1 MTTTIDITP
10 LIEVLLTLLGAII
23 ARYAVPYFKAMLT
36 NAQQE
41 HVRELVHIAVYAA
54 EKLYGS
60 GYGQE
65 KLNYAVE
72 ILKAHGIALDKER
85 LNAYIDAAIKEMEQS
100 EVPKLEAVEIPQIET
115 TKAVE

>member
-1 MTTTIDITP
+1 
-10 LIEVLLTLLGAII
+10 
-23 ARYAVPYFKAMLT
+23 MLT

-72 ILKAHGIALDKER
+72 ILKAHGIVLDKEH

-100 EVPKLEAVEIPQIET
+100 EVPKLEAVEIPQIEAAKT
-115 TKAVE
+115 VE

>member
-54 EKLYGS
+54 EKL
-60 GYGQE
+60 
-65 KLNYAVE
+65 NYAVE
-72 ILKAHGIALDKER
+72 ILKAHGIVLDKER

-115 TKAVE
+115 DKAVE